1 MSGTVLAGAEKMEL
15 GRRGRRGNLGHEI
28 VQGCGRRDGRKG
40 LEERAALEGRRL
52 MVRAKS
58 AAGKRESERF

>member
-28 VQGCGRRDGRKG
+28 AQCCGRRNGRKG
-40 LEERAALEGRRL
+40 LEERAAFERHGL
-52 MVRAKS
+52 MVRANS
-58 AAGKRESERF
+58 AAEKRESERF